1 MRLCCPLRAIGF
13 AAFGGNARQAY
24 RWRRYAFFVLF
35 LGGEERGRRMF
46 IVLKKLGWFFKLQW
60 KRYLVAVVLLAI
72 VGIVDILPPKLIEY
86 TIDGLRAGTLSSGDW
101 MQVVVYWLTIT
112 IVSYGITLIWM
123 YQLFG
128 GSFVL
133 ERMMRSMLMRHFLKM
148 SPTFYERNRTGDLMA
163 RATNDL
169 GAISMTAG
177 FGILTL
183 IDSTMFM
190 GTLLVVMAA
199 TISWKLTLAAMIPL
213 PFIALVLKYFGRM
226 IHERFMKSQNA
237 FGELNDQVLESVTGV
252 RVVRAFVQER
262 ADRER
267 FKAKTDEVFGK
278 NVRVAQI
285 DAVFEPAVKIL
296 VGLSYMIGLVYGAVL
311 VYRSEITLGELVSF
325 NMYLGMLIWPMLAI
339 GELINIMQRGNASLD
354 RINETLGMKQD
365 VADAA
370 ELTHV
375 DVPDEIVFDRVT
387 FRYPSSSIDNLV
399 DISFRLHR
407 GQTLGI
413 VGRTGSG
420 KTTVLRQ
427 LLREYPLG
435 SGQVTVG
442 GTDLGKVPLD
452 QIRGWIGY
460 VPQQPVLF
468 SRSIREN
475 IRLGN
480 GDQAFDEER
489 LNRALE
495 LASFRKDVAFLPDG
509 LETLVGEKG
518 VALSGGQKQRV
529 SIARAVIADPEILM
543 LDDALSAVDAK
554 TEVEILEG
562 VRRERAG
569 KTTIITT
576 HRLSA
581 VQHADWIIVLDEGR
595 IVEEGT
601 HDMLVERGGWYKEQ
615 YDRQQLSE
623 ALGA

>member
-1 MRLCCPLRAIGF
+1 MPFLFIEW
-13 AAFGGNARQAY
+13 FG
-24 RWRRYAFFVLF
+24 W
-35 LGGEERGRRMF
+35 GRKDRDMF
-46 IVLKKLGWFFKLQW
+46 IVLKKLAWFFRMHW
-60 KRYLVAVVLLAI
+60 VRYSVAIVLLAI
-72 VGIVDILPPKLIEY
+72 VGVIDILPAKLVEY
-86 TIDGLRAGTLSSGDW
+86 TIDGIRAGTLTGGKW
-101 MQVVVYWLTIT
+101 TEVVLYWAAIT
-112 IVSYGITLIWM
+112 VASYGVTLVWL

-133 ERMMRSMLMRHFLKM
+133 ERIMRSQLMRQFLKM
-148 SPTFYERNRTGDLMA
+148 TPTFYERNRTGDLMA

-169 GAISMTAG
+169 SAVSMTAG

-183 IDSTMFM
+183 VDSTLFM
-190 GTLLVVMAA
+190 ATLLIVMAG

-213 PFIALVLKYFGRM
+213 PLIALSLKYYGDK
-226 IHERFMKSQNA
+226 IHKRFMKSQDS
-237 FGELNDQVLESVTGV
+237 FGELNDQVLESVSGV
-252 RVVRAFVQER
+252 RVVRAFVQEK
-262 ADRER
+262 ADSER
-267 FKAKTDEVFGK
+267 FRKKTNEVFER
-278 NVRVAQI
+278 NVQVVKI
-285 DAVFEPAVKIL
+285 DSLFEPTIKVL
-296 VGLSYMIGLVYGAVL
+296 VGLSYLIGLCYGALL
-311 VYRSEITLGELVSF
+311 VYHNEITLGELVSF
-325 NMYLGMLIWPMLAI
+325 NLFLGMLIWPMFAI

-354 RINETLGMKQD
+354 RISETLGVKPD
-365 VADAA
+365 VADPSSPAA
-370 ELTHV
+370 VE
-375 DVPDEIVFDRVT
+375 VPDEIVFDKVT

-399 DISFRLHR
+399 DISFQLRR
-407 GQTLGI
+407 GQTLGV

-420 KTTVLRQ
+420 KTTLLRQ

-435 SGQVTVG
+435 TGSLTIG
-442 GTDLGKVPLD
+442 GRELADLSLEN
-452 QIRGWIGY
+452 IRRWIGY

-468 SRSIREN
+468 SKSIREN
-475 IRLGN
+475 IRFGN
-480 GDQAFDEER
+480 GDREFTEES
-489 LNRALE
+489 LNRSLE

-581 VQHADWIIVLDEGR
+581 VQHADWILVLDEGR

-601 HDMLVERGGWYKEQ
+601 HEQLLQQGGWYKEQ
-615 YDRQQLSE
+615 YDRQQLTAVVE
-623 ALGA
+623 A

>member
-1 MRLCCPLRAIGF
+1 
-13 AAFGGNARQAY
+13 
-24 RWRRYAFFVLF
+24 
-35 LGGEERGRRMF
+35 MF
-46 IVLKKLGWFFKLQW
+46 IVLKKLGWFFRLQW
-60 KRYLVAVVLLAI
+60 KRYASAVVLLAI
-72 VGIVDILPPKLIEY
+72 VGVIDILPPKLIEY
-86 TIDGLRAGTLSSGDW
+86 TIDGIREGTLTAGRW
-101 MQVVVYWLTIT
+101 TEVVLYWFAIT
-112 IVSYGITLIWM
+112 VASYGLTLIWL

-128 GSFVL
+128 GSFIL
-133 ERMMRSMLMRHFLKM
+133 ERMMRSQLMRHFLKM
-148 SPTFYERNRTGDLMA
+148 TPTFYERNRTGDLMA

-169 GAISMTAG
+169 SAISMTAG

-183 IDSTMFM
+183 IDSTLFM
-190 GTLLVVMAA
+190 ATLLIVMAG

-213 PFIALVLKYFGRM
+213 PVIAIVLKYFGAM
-226 IHERFMKSQNA
+226 IHNRFTKAQDS
-237 FGELNDQVLESVTGV
+237 FGELNDQVLESVSGV
-252 RVVRAFVQER
+252 RVVRAFVQEK
-262 ADRER
+262 ADKDR
-267 FKAKTDEVFGK
+267 FRVKTDEVLHK
-278 NVRVAQI
+278 NVQVARI
-285 DAVFEPAVKIL
+285 DSLFEPVIKIL
-296 VGLSYMIGLVYGAVL
+296 VGLSYLIGLVYGAWL
-311 VYRSEITLGELVSF
+311 VYHNEITLGELISF
-325 NMYLGMLIWPMLAI
+325 NMYLGMLIWPMFAI

-354 RINETLGMKQD
+354 RIHETLGVKPD
-365 VADAA
+365 VADAGTLKKV
-370 ELTHV
+370 E
-375 DVPDEIVFDRVT
+375 VPDNIVFDKVT

-399 DISFRLHR
+399 DISFSIRR

-435 SGQVTVG
+435 SGVITVG
-442 GTDLGKVPLD
+442 GAPLSEVSLE
-452 QIRGWIGY
+452 QIRGWLGY

-468 SRSIREN
+468 SKTIREN
-475 IRLGN
+475 IRFGN
-480 GDQAFDEER
+480 ADREFTEER

-595 IVEEGT
+595 VVEEGT
-601 HDMLVERGGWYKEQ
+601 HDRLLELGGWYKEQ
-615 YDRQQLSE
+615 FDRQQLTE
-623 ALGA
+623 VLDA